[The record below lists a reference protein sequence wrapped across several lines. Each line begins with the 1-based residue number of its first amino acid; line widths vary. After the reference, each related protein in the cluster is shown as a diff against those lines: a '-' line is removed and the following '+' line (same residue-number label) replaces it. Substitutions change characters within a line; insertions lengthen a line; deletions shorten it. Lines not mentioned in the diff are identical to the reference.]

1 MPRDSAFI
9 MTTEVKKT
17 VLSKKETE
25 CAEAVES
32 LKNYLKPGDT
42 VYTILRSVSA
52 SGMCRCLDLLTIQ
65 DNQPWRLTWSVATA
79 LDRTYDKKR
88 SALRVSGAG
97 TDVGFD
103 TVYNLSWKLFGD
115 GYALNHRWL

>member
-25 CAEAVES
+25 CAEAIES
-32 LKNYLKPGDT
+32 LKKSLKPGDT

-52 SGMCRCLDLLTIQ
+52 SGMSRCLDLLTIQ
-65 DNQPWRLTWSVATA
+65 NNQPWLLTWSAAAA
-79 LDRTYDKKR
+79 LDYTYDREKDC
-88 SALRVSGAG
+88 LRITGCGEYMGYRV
-97 TDVGFD
+97 VH
-103 TVYNLSWKLFGD
+103 NLARKLFGD
-115 GYALNHRWL
+115 GHALNHRRL